1 MGRVG
6 FKPIQSG
13 PETKSLSSIKKS
25 FQNISPSLQSKRP
38 PPCLKQLTYQ
48 RGLNQRSSDLT
59 QSFLDTLKR
68 DARCNMTRLDFG
80 NEILMIEKRESGR
93 RVRYPDRLEK
103 HKKKNKERERER
115 ERERRTKSTSTA
127 YIIRSPISNNVRRN
141 RPKNFSKYLSI
152 LMCRLLP
159 KPIRLN
165 RNRISDKTIFIVRC
179 FVWIRTRRRFHEIVK
194 MQVAIRHL
202 RFNEAEML

>member
-103 HKKKNKERERER
+103 HKKKTKRERERER
-115 ERERRTKSTSTA
+115 EREKNQVNINSVH
-127 YIIRSPISNNVRRN
+127 YKISN
-141 RPKNFSKYLSI
+141 F
-152 LMCRLLP
+152 
-159 KPIRLN
+159 
-165 RNRISDKTIFIVRC
+165 
-179 FVWIRTRRRFHEIVK
+179 
-194 MQVAIRHL
+194 
-202 RFNEAEML
+202 